1 MQKLKELRPELFRP
15 VSALKDP
22 HQNVVIKNIRRGN
35 FDMPINVVIP
45 PPTKPTKPTIQRE
58 PQLKIVVD
66 SFSTPDQEQEQ
77 EQKQDEPIIQP
88 IVLDKQPDDA
98 DIVQPEQAQPEE
110 VEDADIVQPQTK
122 RQPRKANPALT
133 TRKIRTT
140 NKDIANTS
148 VKNYV
153 KFGSVD
159 VSLRLP
165 RAEKEFKMAARPMYM
180 NNRKMFIGL
189 INNMFK
195 EHRDVALDVRQNVS
209 CEDLKNSDSSISLL
223 THQRVIRDYMNL
235 ITPYRGLLLYHG
247 LGAGKTCSSI
257 AIAEGF
263 KTDRG
268 VLIMTPASLNPNYME
283 ELKKC
288 GDEYYKK
295 QQFWEWV
302 EVMSDN
308 IPLRDTLS
316 TILQLPKEY
325 IEKNNGAWVVDI
337 TKPSN
342 YDTLKRRGES
352 DRNINDNQTNLN
364 NQLNEMIA
372 AKYSFINYNGI
383 STAKYNEMR
392 TNKRNPFDNRVVV
405 IDEAHNLVSR
415 IVNQLNALYAGK
427 QVKLTGTRKPMPLAI
442 NIYTDLMSAVNARIV
457 LLSGTPIINYP
468 NEIAVLFNI
477 LRGYIKTYEFVLSS
491 SRRITLESI
500 KRHLADLSMLD
511 YIEYN
516 HQTYVLTITTNPFG
530 FDSDRGGHGVIFN
543 PSSENMKDPQL
554 IARITDILKQN
565 SISVEGKG
573 AIHTFTALPDSLE
586 EFMKEFIKNQE
597 NNMYEFNN
605 PMKFKKR
612 IIGLTSYFRSA
623 QEELLPRYSKADD
636 FKIVRVSMSDFQFA
650 QYEAERFEER
660 KKEQK
665 LKKGKKGATAPKK
678 DAGGKEMQIESSS
691 TFKIYSRLLC
701 NFATPSG
708 LIRPKPAKRVIEEDM
723 SPEDVETIDVVGEA
737 EAAEEMDD
745 TYKQDLQ
752 DFINVIS
759 EDVSRLTGE
768 GLATNSPKL
777 LEALNNI
784 TSTANDGLHLVYS
797 QFRTYEGIEIFTR
810 ILNANGFARFKIKQ
824 DRRGW
829 VVNIEPE
836 DLDKPKYALYT
847 GTEGPEEREILRNI
861 YNGSWKNV
869 PKTISDVLMPISDT
883 NNMGQHIKVLMITA
897 AGSEGINLFNTRFVH
912 LIDPYWN
919 NVRLE
924 QVVGRARR
932 ICSHQSLPFE
942 KQTVTVFLYLSVL
955 TEEQW
960 QSSEDLMH
968 YDVSKLDDKRYFSS
982 DETLYEIA
990 CIKEHLNTK
999 LLHAVK
1005 EASID
1010 CATHRNSSLQES
1022 LKCLSFGDLQDPT
1035 AFSYLPDIK
1044 KDVSDEVYKQN
1055 VEVINIK
1062 DFQEI
1067 TRRRD
1072 GLKFVKQE
1080 STGLMYTY
1088 DSFLMAKQTKNIG
1101 DLIVFTE

>member
-364 NQLNEMIA
+364 NQLKN
-372 AKYSFINYNGI
+372 NC
-383 STAKYNEMR
+383 
-392 TNKRNPFDNRVVV
+392 
-405 IDEAHNLVSR
+405 
-415 IVNQLNALYAGK
+415 
-427 QVKLTGTRKPMPLAI
+427 KL
-442 NIYTDLMSAVNARIV
+442 
-457 LLSGTPIINYP
+457 
-468 NEIAVLFNI
+468 
-477 LRGYIKTYEFVLSS
+477 FV
-491 SRRITLESI
+491 
-500 KRHLADLSMLD
+500 
-511 YIEYN
+511 
-516 HQTYVLTITTNPFG
+516 
-530 FDSDRGGHGVIFN
+530 
-543 PSSENMKDPQL
+543 
-554 IARITDILKQN
+554 
-565 SISVEGKG
+565 
-573 AIHTFTALPDSLE
+573 
-586 EFMKEFIKNQE
+586 
-597 NNMYEFNN
+597 
-605 PMKFKKR
+605 
-612 IIGLTSYFRSA
+612 
-623 QEELLPRYSKADD
+623 
-636 FKIVRVSMSDFQFA
+636 
-650 QYEAERFEER
+650 
-660 KKEQK
+660 
-665 LKKGKKGATAPKK
+665 
-678 DAGGKEMQIESSS
+678 
-691 TFKIYSRLLC
+691 
-701 NFATPSG
+701 
-708 LIRPKPAKRVIEEDM
+708 
-723 SPEDVETIDVVGEA
+723 
-737 EAAEEMDD
+737 
-745 TYKQDLQ
+745 
-752 DFINVIS
+752 
-759 EDVSRLTGE
+759 
-768 GLATNSPKL
+768 
-777 LEALNNI
+777 
-784 TSTANDGLHLVYS
+784 
-797 QFRTYEGIEIFTR
+797 
-810 ILNANGFARFKIKQ
+810 
-824 DRRGW
+824 
-829 VVNIEPE
+829 
-836 DLDKPKYALYT
+836 
-847 GTEGPEEREILRNI
+847 
-861 YNGSWKNV
+861 
-869 PKTISDVLMPISDT
+869 
-883 NNMGQHIKVLMITA
+883 
-897 AGSEGINLFNTRFVH
+897 
-912 LIDPYWN
+912 
-919 NVRLE
+919 
-924 QVVGRARR
+924 
-932 ICSHQSLPFE
+932 
-942 KQTVTVFLYLSVL
+942 
-955 TEEQW
+955 
-960 QSSEDLMH
+960 
-968 YDVSKLDDKRYFSS
+968 
-982 DETLYEIA
+982 
-990 CIKEHLNTK
+990 
-999 LLHAVK
+999 
-1005 EASID
+1005 
-1010 CATHRNSSLQES
+1010 
-1022 LKCLSFGDLQDPT
+1022 
-1035 AFSYLPDIK
+1035 
-1044 KDVSDEVYKQN
+1044 
-1055 VEVINIK
+1055 
-1062 DFQEI
+1062 
-1067 TRRRD
+1067 
-1072 GLKFVKQE
+1072 
-1080 STGLMYTY
+1080 
-1088 DSFLMAKQTKNIG
+1088 
-1101 DLIVFTE
+1101 